1 MKIVHIENVV
11 GETVSHNPDIGET
24 VSHNP
29 DIIKKVLLNEH
40 ELPGSVRLSHA
51 LFSPGQKASAH
62 RHEGLCEV
70 FYVLS
75 GCGLMTINDLD
86 YPLEQGSCIMVEAGE
101 LHELGNNGETDM
113 TVLYFGLSS

>member
-1 MKIVHIENVV
+1 MKTVQIDDVV
-11 GETVSHNPDIGET
+11 GEA

-75 GCGLMTINDLD
+75 GCGQMIVDNID
-86 YPLEQGSCIMVEAGE
+86 YPLEQGSCIVVEAGE
-101 LHELGNNGETDM
+101 LHELVNNGEEDM
-113 TVLYFGLSS
+113 TVLYFGLNS